1 MAPLTHSDE
10 PALASVAIEVQV
22 NCVRAIRLMPQAS
35 SLRRCLAAAA
45 PLIAIAVIANGCT
58 ATDLAIGGGATAGV
72 AASEERGISGS
83 LSDAQI
89 SAQINYAWLDENV
102 DMFHSLNISVYDG
115 RVMVTGILPTQAQV
129 DKAIELAWKVNG
141 VREVINEIIVDPSGR
156 TGTFATD
163 SFITA
168 ELKAKLLFDR
178 DVSAVNYSVDAVRGI
193 VYIMGVAQSQA
204 ELDRVIGYAR
214 NIRYVRKVINHAL
227 LKTDPELKS

>member
-1 MAPLTHSDE
+1 MATVSHG
-10 PALASVAIEVQV
+10 ALASA
-22 NCVRAIRLMPQAS
+22 AIRRQFIAVRLTVTTPRS
-35 SLRRCLAAAA
+35 STLPRRITAAAA
-45 PLIAIAVIANGCT
+45 ALALTFLLAGCST
-58 ATDLAIGGGATAGV
+58 AELAIGGGATAGV

-89 SAQINYAWLDENV
+89 IAQINYAWLDKNV
-102 DMFHSLNISVYDG
+102 DIFHSLNLSVYEG
-115 RVMVTGILPTQAQV
+115 RVLVTGLLPSQEQV
-129 DKAIELAWKVNG
+129 DEAIAIAWKTNG

-168 ELKAKLLFDR
+168 QLKAKLLIDK

-214 NIRYVRKVINHAL
+214 NIRYVQKVVNHAL
-227 LKTDPELKS
+227 LKTDPGRKS

>member
-1 MAPLTHSDE
+1 M
-10 PALASVAIEVQV
+10 
-22 NCVRAIRLMPQAS
+22 
-35 SLRRCLAAAA
+35 LRPAAAA
-45 PLIAIAVIANGCT
+45 ASFALVLLVAGCST
-58 ATDLAIGGGATAGV
+58 AELAIGGGATAGV

-89 SAQINYAWLDENV
+89 IAQINYAWLDKNV
-102 DMFHSLNISVYDG
+102 DIFHSLNLAVYEG
-115 RVMVTGILPTQAQV
+115 RVLITGLLPSQEQV
-129 DKAIELAWKVNG
+129 DEAVAIAWKTNG

-168 ELKAKLLFDR
+168 QLKAKLLIDK

-214 NIRYVRKVINHAL
+214 NIRYVQKVVNHAL
-227 LKTDPELKS
+227 LKTDPGRKS

>member
-1 MAPLTHSDE
+1 LFAA
-10 PALASVAIEVQV
+10 PALVTFIALFAS
-22 NCVRAIRLMPQAS
+22 
-35 SLRRCLAAAA
+35 
-45 PLIAIAVIANGCT
+45 GCT
-58 ATDLAIGGGATAGV
+58 TTDLALGGGATAGI
-72 AASEERGISGS
+72 AASEERGIGGS

-89 SAQINYAWLDENV
+89 AAQINYAWLDKNV
-102 DMFHSLNISVYDG
+102 DMFHSLNLSVYEG
-115 RVMVTGILPTQAQV
+115 RAMVTGVLPTQAQV
-129 DKAIELAWKVNG
+129 DEAIALAWKVNG

-168 ELKAKLLFDR
+168 ELQAKLLFDR

-214 NIRYVRKVINHAL
+214 NIRYVRKVVNHAL
-227 LKTDPELKS
+227 LKTDPKRTS

>member
-1 MAPLTHSDE
+1 MLRVSFA
-10 PALASVAIEVQV
+10 
-22 NCVRAIRLMPQAS
+22 
-35 SLRRCLAAAA
+35 RRCLAAAA
-45 PLIAIAVIANGCT
+45 SLAVVLLSSGCST
-58 ATDLAIGGGATAGV
+58 TDLAIGGGASAGV

-89 SAQINYAWLDENV
+89 AAQINYAWLDKNV
-102 DMFHSLNISVYDG
+102 DMFHSLNLSVYEG
-115 RVMVTGILPTQAQV
+115 RAMVTGILQTQAQV
-129 DKAIELAWKVNG
+129 DEAIALAWKVNG

-168 ELKAKLLFDR
+168 ELKAKLLIDR

-214 NIRYVRKVINHAL
+214 NIRYVKKVVNHAL
-227 LKTDPELKS
+227 LKTDPERKS